1 MTKIYKTHSLLP
13 HNTFGIDATAE
24 NFVEFSLVDDIVA
37 SVGTVNLD
45 YRSLYLHFECGTLMY
60 GSKAVIDLRNDSLD
74 TIAKSREITLDNI
87 KSYYR
92 GTMFD
97 ALLRLLAPLL

>member
-37 SVGTVNLD
+37 FLSKGFD
-45 YRSLYLHFECGTLMY
+45 GRSLVIGG
-60 GSKAVIDLRNDSLD
+60 GSKGWISFYGFRS
-74 TIAKSREITLDNI
+74 
-87 KSYYR
+87 
-92 GTMFD
+92 
-97 ALLRLLAPLL
+97 